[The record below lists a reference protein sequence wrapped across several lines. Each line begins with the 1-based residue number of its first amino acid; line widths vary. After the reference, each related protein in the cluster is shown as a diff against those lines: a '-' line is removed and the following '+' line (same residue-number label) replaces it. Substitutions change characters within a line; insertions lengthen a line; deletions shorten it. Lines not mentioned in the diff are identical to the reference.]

1 VSKHLAIYL
10 AIDELIE
17 ARKEAGMS
25 LEDLSRLSYEIS
37 QYDTSVSYFLPDE
50 FDKLEQD
57 EFRGISPIAKTYA
70 RMFGKDIVLNDI
82 GAVLSP
88 IDIKDIDYSKVKVPD
103 RRLDFDGVEERDMVP
118 VRIDVVY
125 KRPGKSGK
133 TAYAYVPI
141 NITRGT
147 KADSIIAKLKMMY
160 EEYLERRKPSA
171 KAIELWK
178 KNSKLRWR
186 KHNAL
191 KSKEK

>member
-1 VSKHLAIYL
+1 MSKHLAIYL

-57 EFRGISPIAKTYA
+57 EFRGISPVAKTYA
-70 RMFGKDIVLNDI
+70 RMFGRDIVLNDI

-88 IDIKDIDYSKVKVPD
+88 IDIKDIDYSDVKVPK
-103 RRLDFDGVEERDMVP
+103 RKLGFDEAHEKGMVP

-125 KRPGKSGK
+125 KVPGKSNRN
-133 TAYAYVPI
+133 AYAYVPI

-171 KAIELWK
+171 KSIELWK

-186 KHNAL
+186 RRNAL